1 LPGVQRYQ
9 KKHIFVF
16 ANPNPQSME
25 KKNTS
30 ILYNGLIWG
39 LIIGFAGIIYQVI
52 LYMLNQNLSQALGFA
67 GLLITFGLLI
77 LGMRS
82 FRDVIRD
89 GILPFGTAF
98 SFGIVAIVVSGIIG
112 TVYGYLM
119 WTVID
124 PDIVTR
130 MMEMQTQKMLDRGLP
145 DEAVEQAM
153 GFITRFMK
161 PGLMAVFGLVNS
173 IVMGVIL
180 SLIAGAIMKRE
191 ESTEAPLVEDEDST
205 A

>member
-1 LPGVQRYQ
+1 
-9 KKHIFVF
+9 
-16 ANPNPQSME
+16 ME

-30 ILYNGLIWG
+30 VLYNGLIWG

-52 LYMLNQNLSQALGFA
+52 LYMLNQNLNQALGMA
-67 GLLITFGLLI
+67 GLLITFGLLL

-82 FRDVIRD
+82 FRDVIRE
-89 GILPFGTAF
+89 GLLPFGTAF

-112 TVYGYLM
+112 IVYAYIL

-124 PDIVTR
+124 PDILTK
-130 MMEMQTQKMLDRGLP
+130 MMEMQTQKMLDKGLP

-191 ESTEAPLVEDEDST
+191 ESGDVSLAEDENSS
-205 A
+205 AL